1 MEPSTESDCQLWETK
16 QEGEEEQQR
25 LQRTENYLTIKEES
39 PSPQNRPQYPRGP
52 TNCTRVI
59 SDTDESNCSSV
70 ESTSQKRQLPSL
82 PKKCGAR
89 YYKTKFDMAWIK
101 SGPFKGIIVPIKND
115 SNFFRCLICEK
126 NVSCSHQGIYDVKR
140 HVSGKAHRAL
150 EEKKIRNKAIAGALA
165 EQESTEEWIVRQA
178 EWNFTKFFAEH
189 RIPFAAADHLVRL
202 IWQSFPDSKL
212 AQSFACDQARIASI
226 LNEAI
231 VPELLS
237 NLTDDMRSSLF
248 SLCIDGSS
256 YRDPEQKACPLTV
269 RIFDSRQGRICC
281 KFLDLCIRKFDTI
294 EGVFATVCNAVYKHS
309 IPLENCVG
317 FGLDNTS
324 VNMGNLSPIKSMAH
338 NYNANIYFMACP
350 CQVADNCALQASSA
364 FCSLLKDFD
373 AEDLLVDLY
382 CWFEHASKMTNL
394 CGPFCKFVDSD
405 YCQVLKEISVRWL
418 GMLTGLDQLILHFD
432 SLRSYFLSTPDIAGA
447 CESRMQRLFHCFKN
461 PMTEIY
467 CLFLQSS
474 LPAFV
479 NFNLLL
485 QREDPVIHL
494 LYDAIVDLLALL
506 LSRAYV
512 GQVVQSFMKN
522 PEASLPD
529 LSSCDCQIPDSSL
542 YVGIGVRGKLKN
554 MLEMGI
560 IEPQTQS
567 NFFEAVR
574 SFHQAA
580 VKCAL
585 EVLPVHDEVL
595 KHAKVFNFF
604 EKHKYGFESVLFMV
618 ERFNAYL
625 KFTKKD
631 LACLEQEFVTYK
643 VIEFVDV
650 PAKTWED
657 AAIQVTCASG
667 EVASYRI
674 DVIWFHLERDF
685 IFRSTQRSKFFL
697 LSKIARLLFTLPHS
711 NSDEERVFSSV
722 MNSKTKS
729 HEISCD
735 DRTSLSMLIF
745 QTNRPRSEPLRY
757 GFTQGGKKLAHSVGE
772 SSQNQD
778 RSLSEIQYFKEEQG
792 SETLII

>member
-1 MEPSTESDCQLWETK
+1 MEPSTERDCQMWETK
-16 QEGEEEQQR
+16 QDGEQLHR
-25 LQRTENYLTIKEES
+25 SQRTENYFTVKEES
-39 PSPQNRPQYPRGP
+39 QSQENRPQYPP
-52 TNCTRVI
+52 ESINCTRVI

-70 ESTSQKRQLPSL
+70 ESTSQKRQLPCL

-101 SGPFKGIIVPIKND
+101 TGPFKGVIVPVKND
-115 SNFFRCLICEK
+115 SSFFRCLICEK
-126 NVSCSHQGIYDVKR
+126 NVSCSHQGIFDVKR

-150 EEKKIRNKAIAGALA
+150 EEKKLRNKAIAGALA
-165 EQESTEEWIVRQA
+165 EQESTEEWLVRQA

-189 RIPFAAADHLVRL
+189 AIPFATADRLVRL
-202 IWQSFPDSKL
+202 IWQSFPDSKF
-212 AQSFACDQARIASI
+212 AQSFTCDRTRAASI

-237 NLTDDMRSSLF
+237 NLTDDMRSSVF

-256 YRDPEQKACPLTV
+256 YKDPEQKACPLTV

-281 KFLDLCIRKFDTI
+281 KFLDMCIRKFDTA
-294 EGVFATVCNAVYKHS
+294 EGLFAAVCNAVYKHS

-324 VNMGNLSPIKSMAH
+324 VNMGNLSPIKTIAH
-338 NYNANIYFMACP
+338 NYNENIYFMACP

-364 FCSLLKDFD
+364 FCSFLKDFD
-373 AEDLLVDLY
+373 ADDLLVDLY
-382 CWFEHASKMTNL
+382 FWFEYASKMTDL
-394 CGPFCKFVDSD
+394 CDPFCKFADSD
-405 YCQVLKEISVRWL
+405 YRQVLKEISVRWL
-418 GMLTGLDQLILHFD
+418 GMLTCLDQLILHFD

-447 CESRMQRLFHCFKN
+447 SGSRLKRLVCCFKN

-512 GQVVQSFMKN
+512 SQVVHSFMKN

-529 LSSCDCQIPDSSL
+529 LSSCDSQITDSSL

-554 MLEMGI
+554 MLEMEI

-580 VKCAL
+580 VKFAL

-595 KHAKVFNFF
+595 KHARVFNFF

-618 ERFNAYL
+618 ERFNTYL

-631 LACLEQEFVTYK
+631 LACLEQEFVTYQ
-643 VIEFVDV
+643 VIEFADV

-657 AAIQVTCASG
+657 AAIQVNCASG
-667 EVASYRI
+667 DDAVYRI

-685 IFRSTQRSKFFL
+685 IFRSTHRSKFFL

-711 NSDEERVFSSV
+711 NADEERVFSSI
-722 MNSKTKS
+722 MNNKTKS
-729 HEISCD
+729 HSVTCD
-735 DRTSLSMLIF
+735 DKTSMSMLIF
-745 QTNRPRSEPLRY
+745 QTHRPRSEPSRY
-757 GFTQGGKKLAHSVGE
+757 SITHEGKKLEHSAAE
-772 SSQNQD
+772 SIHNQD
-778 RSLSEIQYFKEEQG
+778 RGLSDIQYLKEEQEC
-792 SETLII
+792 ETLIV